1 MVGLLGGL
9 MFLVCNWIGLPV
21 WLSAAAAIVAT
32 YLATGG
38 LHEDGLADIA
48 DGFGG
53 GADRERKLAI
63 MRDSR
68 IGSYGVAAMAF
79 SILIRV
85 GAVASFVETEFV
97 VAVLVA
103 AGAVSRSAIGPVMA
117 SLPTARADGLSASAG
132 RPSQMQAWTGVAT
145 AFVIGMFVIGF
156 SEILLAM
163 CTVGFVVVGFAFLS
177 RRQIGGQTGDVLGAV
192 TQISEIGVLVS
203 LSVGY

>member
-1 MVGLLGGL
+1 MVGLFGGL
-9 MFLVCNWIGLPV
+9 IFFVCNWIGLPV

-63 MRDSR
+63 MRDSQ
-68 IGSYGVAAMAF
+68 IGSYGVAAMVF

-97 VAVLVA
+97 LAALVA
-103 AGAVSRSAIGPVMA
+103 AGAASRSAIGPVMA
-117 SLPTARADGLSASAG
+117 MLPNARADGLSALAG
-132 RPSQMQAWTGVAT
+132 RPSQRHAWIGVAA
-145 AFVIGMFVIGF
+145 AFVIGMFVVGF

-163 CTVGFVVVGFAFLS
+163 CTAGLLVIGFAFLS

-192 TQISEIGVLVS
+192 AQVAEVGVLVS
-203 LSVGY
+203 LSVG